1 MVVNEHVHRREVSFP
16 GMDPTEEF
24 RFYFRRHPIRLWS
37 SIGIMLVWMLIFA
50 LGVYATGVYAM
61 QDRYTAR
68 ITAAILCLFLVIPQ
82 MAFIIRLYG
91 YYLRIVI
98 VTDKKVHQFKRT
110 LLAVDRHESVDLWV
124 LQDIAKSQRGLIQ
137 NLLGFGSIKLEAQNS
152 RMTIHFAPRIDETY
166 NLIVGLREE
175 ARRRMLPRQR
185 AYDREQSLPV
195 QPS

>member
-1 MVVNEHVHRREVSFP
+1 MVVNDAQQGPVASFP

-37 SIGIMLVWMLIFA
+37 SAGIMLVWVLLFA
-50 LGVYATGVYAM
+50 VGVYASGVYEM
-61 QDRYTAR
+61 QDLRTAR
-68 ITAAILCLFLVIPQ
+68 ITAAILCLFFILPQLV
-82 MAFIIRLYG
+82 FIIRIYSH
-91 YYLRIVI
+91 YLRIVI

-124 LQDIAKSQRGLIQ
+124 LQDIAKNQRGIIQ
-137 NLLGFGSIKLEAQNS
+137 NILGFGSLRLEAQYS
-152 RMTIHFAPRIDETY
+152 QMTIHFTPKIDETY

-175 ARRRMLPRQR
+175 ARNRMLPGQR
-185 AYDREQSLPV
+185 AQEAGPPV